1 MPLRGTLS
9 LRLRRLFLEGF
20 LAMDIAEP
28 LVSFD
33 AEADSPTVLDFM
45 VEKDF
50 DLVGI
55 RREGLVKGYA
65 RREDLITGICRDHMR
80 PFSPDNDLVPDTAN
94 LIDVVKSL
102 AINQRCFVVVLDQVA
117 AIITLSD
124 LEKPPMRMFLF
135 GIITLG
141 EMLMTEII
149 RHRYRDGSW
158 QKLIST
164 QRLDKAIQLQEERS
178 RRGQIVDLIDCLQYG
193 DKGWILS
200 YDEDI
205 RKALGQE
212 SRTHARKAFKEL
224 ETLRNNLA
232 HTQEII
238 PTGWQ
243 RIVVA
248 CSRFEQNLETIANKN
263 ATEGWSLFPS
273 THSGG
278 HGSRR

>member
-1 MPLRGTLS
+1 MPWKGTQS
-9 LRLRRLFLEGF
+9 FRLRRLFLEGF

-33 AEADSPTVLDFM
+33 ADADALTVHDFM

-55 RREGLVKGYA
+55 RQDGLVSGYV
-65 RREDLITGICRDHMR
+65 RREDLLTGGNCENHIR
-80 PFSPDNDLVPDTAN
+80 PFSPNDDLVPDTAN

-102 AINQRCFVVVLDQVA
+102 AINAQCFVIVLDRVG

-135 GIITLG
+135 GMITLG

-149 RHRYRDGSW
+149 RNRCSDVSW
-158 QKLIST
+158 QTLISP
-164 QRLDKAIQLQEERS
+164 QRLAKAKQLQEERS
-178 RRGQIVDLIDCLQYG
+178 RRGRKVDLVDCLQYG

-205 RKALGQE
+205 RIALGQE
-212 SRTHARKAFKEL
+212 SRRSMRTAVKEL

-238 PTGWQ
+238 SDGWQ
-243 RIVVA
+243 RIVIA
-248 CSRFEQNLETIANKN
+248 CSRLDQNLEMMADRWNLLKQPK
-263 ATEGWSLFPS
+263 GQ
-273 THSGG
+273 
-278 HGSRR
+278 R

>member
-1 MPLRGTLS
+1 MQWGS
-9 LRLRRLFLEGF
+9 SHHSIRLRRLFLEGF

-33 AEADSPTVLDFM
+33 AGAEARIVHDFM

-55 RREGLVKGYA
+55 RQDGLVNGYV
-65 RREDLITGICRDHMR
+65 RREDLMTGICQDHTR
-80 PFSPDNDLVPDTAN
+80 SFSPDNDLIPDTAN

-102 AINQRCFVVVLDQVA
+102 AINERCFVVILDRVS

-135 GIITLG
+135 GLITLG

-149 RHRYRDGSW
+149 RHRYGDGSW
-158 QKLIST
+158 QNLISA
-164 QRLDKAIQLQEERS
+164 QRLAKALQLQEERS
-178 RRGQIVDLIDCLQYG
+178 RRGQQVDLIDCLQYG

-212 SRTHARKAFKEL
+212 SRRHARQAVKEL
-224 ETLRNNLA
+224 ETLRNHLA

-238 PTGWQ
+238 PVGWQ
-243 RIVVA
+243 RIVIA
-248 CSRFEQNLETIANKN
+248 CNRFEENLETIADRLTFLKQLK
-263 ATEGWSLFPS
+263 AEE
-273 THSGG
+273 
-278 HGSRR
+278 

>member
-1 MPLRGTLS
+1 MQWGSGQRS
-9 LRLRRLFLEGF
+9 RLRRLFLEGF
-20 LAMDIAEP
+20 LAMDLAEP

-33 AEADSPTVLDFM
+33 AEAEARWVHEFM

-55 RREGLVKGYA
+55 RQDGLVNGYV
-65 RREDLITGICRDHMR
+65 RREDLTSGVCRDHIQ
-80 PFSPDNDLVPDTAN
+80 PFSVDNDLVPDTAN

-102 AINQRCFVVVLDQVA
+102 AINERCFVVVLDRVS

-135 GIITLG
+135 GLITLG

-158 QKLIST
+158 QNLISA
-164 QRLDKAIQLQEERS
+164 QRLAKARELQEERA
-178 RRGQIVDLIDCLQYG
+178 RRGQQADLINCLQYG

-200 YDEDI
+200 CDDDI

-212 SRTHARKAFKEL
+212 SRRHARKAVKEL
-224 ETLRNNLA
+224 ETLRNHLA

-238 PTGWQ
+238 PVGWQ

-248 CSRFEQNLETIANKN
+248 CDRFEESLETIANRLTLLQQS
-263 ATEGWSLFPS
+263 AAQD
-273 THSGG
+273 
-278 HGSRR
+278 

>member
-1 MPLRGTLS
+1 MPLKGIQN

-33 AEADSPTVLDFM
+33 AEAEARSVHDFM

-50 DLVGI
+50 DLIGVRQG
-55 RREGLVKGYA
+55 GLVKGYA
-65 RREDLITGICRDHMR
+65 RRQNLLTGICLDHMR
-80 PFSPDNDLVPDTAN
+80 PFDPDDDLVPDTAN

-102 AINQRCFVVVLDQVA
+102 GRNEQCFIVILDQVG

-135 GIITLG
+135 GMITLA
-141 EMLMTEII
+141 EMLLTEVI
-149 RHRYRDGSW
+149 RHRYSDGSW
-158 QKLIST
+158 QKLISAP
-164 QRLDKAIQLQEERS
+164 RLEKASQLQEERN
-178 RRGQIVDLIDCLQYG
+178 RRGQKIDLIDCLQFG

-205 RKALGQE
+205 RKALGQA
-212 SRTHARKAFKEL
+212 SRTDARRAVNQL

-243 RIVVA
+243 RIMIA
-248 CSRFEQNLETIANKN
+248 CSRFEQNLQGIADQLN
-263 ATEGWSLFPS
+263 LLRQP
-273 THSGG
+273 
-278 HGSRR
+278 